1 MAKHGTN
8 ILEGIVAKAMDAA
21 EKMADESV
29 IALLAVVGAVVSD
42 DVLWAE
48 YLNAVT
54 RNTPLPEGATGKDLR
69 NMLRQSA
76 AVVHLMYAEEIAE
89 AKAR

>member
-8 ILEGIVAKAMDAA
+8 IIEGIVAKAMDAA
-21 EKMADESV
+21 EKIADESV
-29 IALLAVVGAVVSD
+29 IALLAVVGAVVSED
-42 DVLWAE
+42 ELWAQ
-48 YLNAVT
+48 YLKTVT
-54 RNTPLPEGATGKDLR
+54 RKSPLPEGATEKDLR